1 MVKYDSSEKQLWNKS
16 FGGSSNDVFKSIIET
31 KNGEIIVAGYS
42 TSTNAGFD
50 NKGNYDAIIV
60 SYDSRGNQEQ
70 IDSIKINVKDVKKI
84 LGCEKYKKEYMANG
98 EAGIVNGLAWT
109 AVGGTVLPVEVL
121 LMKGKGK
128 VQITGMLGDVMK
140 ESVNIAISYIR
151 GNAKKLG
158 INEDFYKQFDMHIHA
173 PEGAIPKD
181 GPSAGVTIA
190 TALVSALTGYKVR
203 DDIAMTGEITLKG
216 AVLPIGGLK
225 EKTMAAYKN
234 GLKTVIIPK
243 ENESDLEEVE
253 DVVKKSIKFVKV
265 TNISEVLDIAIVK

>member
-1 MVKYDSSEKQLWNKS
+1 
-16 FGGSSNDVFKSIIET
+16 
-31 KNGEIIVAGYS
+31 
-42 TSTNAGFD
+42 
-50 NKGNYDAIIV
+50 
-60 SYDSRGNQEQ
+60 
-70 IDSIKINVKDVKKI
+70 
-84 LGCEKYKKEYMANG
+84 MANG

-216 AVLPIGGLK
+216 VVLPIGGLK

>member
-1 MVKYDSSEKQLWNKS
+1 MIPKQLKRHGLTNVNFVISDKAID
-16 FGGSSNDVFKSIIET
+16 FIIKFYTREAGVRELER
-31 KNGEIIVAGYS
+31 KISEIMRKTAKKV
-42 TSTNAGFD
+42 
-50 NKGNYDAIIV
+50 V
-60 SYDSRGNQEQ
+60 SDSK
-70 IDSIKINVKDVKKI
+70 IDSIKINIKDVKKI

-216 AVLPIGGLK
+216 VVLPIGGLK